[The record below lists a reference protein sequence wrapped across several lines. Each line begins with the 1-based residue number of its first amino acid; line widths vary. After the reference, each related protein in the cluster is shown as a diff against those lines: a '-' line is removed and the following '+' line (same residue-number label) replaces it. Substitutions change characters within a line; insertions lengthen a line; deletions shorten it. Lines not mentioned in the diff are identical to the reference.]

1 MEIQCDGARSTLRN
15 DWYMSKTLDREI
27 IQVRRLEDVLSN
39 AEINE
44 VQLWKL
50 DVEGAEYDALVG
62 AGDDLA
68 SQRIKHIFLTAITR
82 IILAINHTWR
92 HADINFTM

>member
-68 SQRIKHIFLTAITR
+68 SQRIKHIFFDCHHTNYSR
-82 IILAINHTWR
+82 NHTRR